1 MLIVKDPLAITTGY
15 LWNAARAVTQA
26 GAKADHGASPTRP
39 HEEPTMQRRQLPAAL
54 FALSMATQ
62 GARTA
67 LAQPS
72 SPSSAASPAAAPVSR
87 AVRLI
92 NGFSAG
98 GAVDTLSR
106 TVAERLGA
114 VLGQPVVVD
123 NRPGASGMIAADAVA
138 RAAPDGLTV
147 GVLDVGALA
156 VNPVL
161 QKRLAYDAGKDF
173 AYIGL
178 VARIPLLLVA
188 HPSVPAA
195 NLRELTALLRAN
207 PGTYA
212 YATAGIGNPL
222 HLAMEA
228 YRQAS
233 GVDVV
238 HVPYKGA
245 TPAVQDVL
253 GGRVPLMFIDVNTSA
268 QHLRAGTLK
277 PIAIA
282 TRERNP
288 ALPDVPTFAESGFPA
303 FEATPWIGL
312 LAPAALT
319 ADARAR
325 MAGALAQV
333 MAQSDTRNR
342 ITALGFVPLQDGPD
356 AFAKLASEDRVAYAR
371 LVRDRGITLD

>member
-1 MLIVKDPLAITTGY
+1 
-15 LWNAARAVTQA
+15 
-26 GAKADHGASPTRP
+26 
-39 HEEPTMQRRQLPAAL
+39 MQRRQLPAAL
-54 FALSMATQ
+54 FALSVATQ
-62 GARTA
+62 AVRPA
-67 LAQPS
+67 LAQPAS
-72 SPSSAASPAAAPVSR
+72 ASAAASPSSR

-106 TVAERLGA
+106 AVAERLGA

-156 VNPVL
+156 VNPAL

-188 HPSVPAA
+188 HPSVPAT
-195 NLRELTALLRAN
+195 NLKELTALLRAN

-233 GVDVV
+233 GVEVV

-245 TPAVQDVL
+245 SAAVQDVL

-277 PIAIA
+277 PLAIA

-288 ALPDVPTFAESGFPA
+288 TLPGVPTFAESGFPD

-312 LAPAALT
+312 LGPAALP
-319 ADARAR
+319 ADTKAR
-325 MAGALAQV
+325 MADALAQV
-333 MAQSDTRNR
+333 MAQPDTRNK
-342 ITALGFVPLQDGPD
+342 ITALGFVALQDGPD
-356 AFAKLASEDRVAYAR
+356 AFARLAGEDRIAYAKLIR
-371 LVRDRGITLD
+371 ERGISLD